1 MSHVLEQNIVIRDES
16 EYGGSL
22 SNVDNTMIGLSR
34 TAVGQHNNPRDS
46 NQKKFLQTRL
56 FPFQEMMV
64 INIRYF

>member
-22 SNVDNTMIGLSR
+22 SNVDNTMKGLSR

-46 NQKKFLQTRL
+46 SQKNFFTDKAI
-56 FPFQEMMV
+56 P
-64 INIRYF
+64 IPGDDGD